1 MRIYMTQPS
10 LAIASF
16 PRFRS
21 VARHRDQY
29 NHQQPVKMLG
39 FMPPNRP
46 VRAGSDVKS
55 SRRDS
60 DSKAY
65 SLA

>member
-10 LAIASF
+10 VAIASF
-16 PRFRS
+16 PRFCR

-39 FMPPNRP
+39 GSCRP
-46 VRAGSDVKS
+46 TALSVREATLNQA
-55 SRRDS
+55 